1 MARKN
6 LLSYFGQNLLFLLQ
20 NSITFIYQYEILSL
34 HVDDNKV
41 DDQYNTLLYYYIA
54 FVLKEIKNVDK
65 NI

>member
-6 LLSYFGQNLLFLLQ
+6 FLSYFGQNLLFLLQ
-20 NSITFIYQYEILSL
+20 NSITFIYQYQILSL